1 MAFAG
6 ADRGSLWMALAVG
19 AALVCA
25 LPAAAAPAPS
35 PPLELEKAGWTLI
48 TGTEDTFVFMKA
60 AGRPGADGVRRVW
73 TAYDSTLVRDRQGF
87 AFRSVESLAE
97 FDCRKKLSRIVEERF
112 HDLPALKG
120 QTWKQPDFTP
130 TPWAAPAPGSIG
142 AVRFAWA
149 CQSLSDT

>member
-1 MAFAG
+1 MAFESAVMRIAIAAAMG
-6 ADRGSLWMALAVG
+6 LAMVG
-19 AALVCA
+19 AAHAQVVK
-25 LPAAAAPAPS
+25 
-35 PPLELEKAGWTLI
+35 LELEKAGWTLV
-48 TGTEDTFVFMKA
+48 TASDDTWVFMRVHERA
-60 AGRPGADGVRRVW
+60 RPDGVRRVW
-73 TAYDSTLVRDRQGF
+73 TAYDSNRVRNRQGF

-97 FDCRKKLSRIVEERF
+97 FDCRKKVSRIVEERF

-130 TPWAAPAPGSIG
+130 TEWAAPAPGSIG

>member
-6 ADRGSLWMALAVG
+6 ARPRMAI
-19 AALVCA
+19 
-25 LPAAAAPAPS
+25 AAATLGLAMACGAQGQTVK
-35 PPLELEKAGWTLI
+35 LELEKAGWTLV
-48 TGTEDTFVFMKA
+48 TASEDTWVFMRVTERA
-60 AGRPGADGVRRVW
+60 RSDGVRRVW
-73 TAYDSTLVRDRQGF
+73 TAYDSSTVRNRQGF

-120 QTWKQPDFTP
+120 QTWSQPNFVP
-130 TPWAAPAPGSIG
+130 TAWAPPAPGSIG
-142 AVRFAWA
+142 AIRFAWA